1 MAYQGNSVTHSHFC
15 STTKRPSA
23 PWSQT
28 TMPVPWHAGQSG
40 FALGFCSIVG
50 SPIRLCH
57 WANLSTNLTRKVE
70 EGQRS
75 WRQPSVPLS
84 ILKPLKCERPF

>member
-40 FALGFCSIVG
+40 FALGFRSIG
-50 SPIRLCH
+50 AFPITLCH
-57 WANLSTNLTRKVE
+57 LANLSTNLTRKVE
-70 EGQRS
+70 AGQGS
-75 WRQPSVPLS
+75 WGQLLSPS
-84 ILKPLKCERPF
+84 